1 MKKKNYDARIEIRLS
16 EHEKQAI
23 YKYVKNTNQTLS
35 ELTRQYYRVLVSGG
49 NR

>member
-23 YKYVKNTNQTLS
+23 RNWAKEHGQSVS
-35 ELTRQYYRVLVSGG
+35 ELTRQYYRTLRSGG

>member
-23 YKYVKNTNQTLS
+23 RNWAKEHGQSVS
-35 ELTRQYYRVLVSGG
+35 ELTRQYYRTLTGG